1 MSRKSKA
8 LAFVNEDYDIS
19 VTGRNV
25 LVTESMKDYALE
37 KISKI
42 DRFSTRVIDI
52 NILMDVQKLD
62 HRVDIILK
70 VNQVKIKS
78 HAVSDNMYAS
88 IDLAVDRLM
97 EQIRKYKSRLQD
109 HHCKSVKDIDMNVN
123 VLQVPQEDEV
133 TSVNKD
139 IEDENQR
146 QLYES
151 FRPHEVINKETRPLK
166 ILNTSEAITKLE
178 LSRDVFLIYR
188 CEEDKKLKV
197 IYRRND
203 GNFGI
208 IEPEQ

>member
-8 LAFVNEDYDIS
+8 LEFVNEGYTVT

-37 KISKI
+37 KIAKI
-42 DRFSTRVIDI
+42 ERFSTRIIDI

-62 HRVDIILK
+62 HRVDINLK

-88 IDLAVDRLM
+88 MDLAVDRIV

-109 HHCKSVKDIDMNVN
+109 HHAKGVKVIDMNVN
-123 VLQVPQEDEV
+123 VLQVPQDEL
-133 TSVNKD
+133 TEFNDD
-139 IEDENQR
+139 IEDENQKR
-146 QLYES
+146 VHNS
-151 FRPHEVINKETRPLK
+151 FIPHEIISKETRPLK
-166 ILNTSEAITKLE
+166 VLNTSEAITKME
-178 LSRDVFLIYR
+178 LSGDVFLVYR

-208 IEPEQ
+208 IEPEV